1 MIDRLISLARW
12 SIVMVIVIVS
22 AVLMLNAAISD
33 SAIVD
38 EVAHI
43 SAGYSY
49 LKFLDYR
56 LNPEHPPLVKMLAA
70 APLLFQPINFPLQ
83 SLAWNQGANDEWN
96 LGDEFLYKSG
106 NNADQILLWARL
118 GPILL
123 TLLLILI
130 IYFWA
135 KEIIGRWWAL
145 LPTFLFGLS
154 PLVLSH
160 GHYVTTDIGAT
171 LGIVGATAMFLRFL
185 FHPTKKMAALAGLVL
200 GLALLMKF
208 SAVILIPYF
217 LFLALV
223 YTSVEAWRGDRGR
236 YFKLG
241 ILLAL
246 VALLVVYVAYFI
258 TTLHYPVDR
267 QLADTQHILSSFP
280 AWIIQN
286 PVLRPIGHYL
296 LGLFMTYERS
306 MNGNTLYFLGETS
319 TGSATL
325 TTGSAYWY
333 YFPVVFLL
341 KEPIASLVLIILA
354 GALAF
359 WDLLRS
365 TFKSGSSLSVKIK
378 EYLTTHFT
386 EFAMGSF
393 VVIYWTY
400 AMLGNLNI
408 GFRHILP
415 TLPFIYILTAGVI
428 KRWLSSENM
437 ARGSNLV
444 LKIIIVS
451 KELFSLSLKTTIL
464 VVLLLWYAT
473 SVILA
478 TPSYLSYFNF
488 AGGGLTNGYKNVVD
502 SNYDWG
508 QDLRRLATYIDN
520 VNRDDDPENDID
532 RIAVDYFG
540 GGDPKYYLGDLAEN
554 WWSARGNPRVQG
566 IQWLALSANTLQVSK
581 GELTDGSTRKPE
593 DEYRWLLNPDE
604 PFARAGTSIFIYK
617 L

>member
-1 MIDRLISLARW
+1 MVDKIITGLRWAIVLTIIAISG
-12 SIVMVIVIVS
+12 
-22 AVLMLNAAISD
+22 VLMLNAAISD

-56 LNPEHPPLVKMLAA
+56 LNPEHPPLVKILAA
-70 APLLFQPINFPLQ
+70 IPLLFQPINFPLQ
-83 SLAWNQGANDEWN
+83 SLAWNQGTNDEWN
-96 LGDEFLYKSG
+96 LGDEFLYHSG

-118 GPILL
+118 GPIFL
-123 TLLLILI
+123 TLILILI

-145 LPTFLFGLS
+145 LPTFLFAFS

-160 GHYVTTDIGAT
+160 GHYVATDIGAT
-171 LGIVGATAMFLRFL
+171 LGVVAATAMFLRFL
-185 FHPTKKMAALAGLVL
+185 FHPTKKSAILAGLIL

-208 SAVILIPYF
+208 SVVILIPYF

-223 YTSVEAWRGDRGR
+223 YANVEAWRGDRGR

-241 ILLAL
+241 ILGIL
-246 VALLVVYVAYFI
+246 VALLVVYAVYFI

-267 QLADTQHILSSFP
+267 QLSDTQYILSSFP

-286 PVLRPIGHYL
+286 PALRPMSQYL
-296 LGLFMTYERS
+296 LGLAMTFQRS
-306 MNGNTLYFLGETS
+306 IGGNTLYFLGETS
-319 TGSATL
+319 TN
-325 TTGSAYWY
+325 AYWY

-341 KEPIASLVLIILA
+341 KEPIASLALIILS
-354 GALAF
+354 GILAL
-359 WDLLRS
+359 WGLLRS
-365 TFKSGSSLSVKIK
+365 TFRSGSSLSAKIK

-393 VVIYWTY
+393 VIIYWVY

-408 GFRHILP
+408 GLRHILP

-437 ARGSNLV
+437 AHGSNLV

-464 VVLLLWYAT
+464 VVLLLWYT
-473 SVILA
+473 VSVVLA

-508 QDLRRLATYIDN
+508 QDLRRLATYIDK
-520 VNRDDDPENDID
+520 VNHDDDPENDID

-540 GGDPKYYLGDLAEN
+540 GGDPKYYLGDITEP
-554 WWSARGNPRVQG
+554 WWSARGNPKVQG
-566 IQWLALSANTLQVSK
+566 IKWLALSANTLQVAK
-581 GELTDGSTRKPE
+581 GQLTAGSARKPE